1 MTTRTST
8 KLALTF
14 ILAASVLAFFVFST
28 AATTLTWTGL
38 STVTN
43 DWSDTNNWSPA
54 QLLAPADSAVFGN
67 GGSTNV
73 IGAVTSTVNTNL
85 TFATLTCSA
94 LASNLALATNYHTIL
109 INTGVTLT
117 VKSPNSTFTYV
128 GTGADDGLGASNYT
142 SIVGSGHLILGDLA
156 SPGTYSNGFLQV
168 KQASVTSGLHRSVLD
183 MSGLDKFTFAAGKFL
198 VAANG
203 TFGGAGDRPQGSVL
217 LAKTNVIICSAPFV
231 TDPSEY
237 LDEQPFTIGQSQGSQ
252 SATTTTNQVQLGQEN
267 TINADYIRIGGLK
280 LVGLL
285 SFRPGLTNATLK
297 LRAANGVSRVPRI
310 VLGDH
315 TEARNVSFTARG
327 SMDLRGLTVD
337 ALVDEVYLG
346 KNGWRDVSGDNTG
359 GALGLMSLGP
369 GTFDVTTL
377 HIGCQQGDNAGT
389 ARGTVNVFTN
399 ASLIVENLNIG
410 RDAGTAGGGTGTGTL
425 AINAGLVTVAGN
437 IVENNGSGANGASLI
452 VLTNDG
458 TLNMQ
463 PLGDAVPGDITVD
476 RLNIGV
482 ATLTNYGTLRLSVL
496 NVVPPATEF
505 IVHSGQTLAPVAA
518 PVTPFVGTLAVTN
531 GNLTLDSAKLRFA
544 LNSPGVNDLIAVTA
558 TLTLGGL
565 NTLEVSAASGAI
577 SPGTYTVMTYG
588 TLIGDTNNLQVT
600 GALANSRY
608 SFEFDT
614 NTVPNVNLT
623 VSGGPSI
630 GLTWSGDGVGNVWN
644 LHTTTNWN
652 SQTEKFYDLDTVTFD
667 DTGATSPAV
676 NLVGTLEPAGS
687 VTVNSTNNYTF
698 GGGGKISGSCG
709 LVNSGSGRLTIVTTN
724 DYTGD
729 TTINAGTVLVNGALG
744 NTAVTVN
751 SGATFGGAG
760 TILGPVTVQA
770 GGIFT
775 PGASIGT
782 FAISNNL
789 VLNDGTTNVFE
800 ANLNTLTYDKVIGL
814 NKVTYGGTLSLVLS
828 GRPVVV
834 TDTFKLFSATTLPTA
849 FSSPYAG
856 TFTSIIPATPGPA
869 NLLWN
874 TSTLTTDGTLRVV
887 STTSTSMSVEVTGNQ
902 VDISWPADHIGWKLQ
917 RQINPITVGLS
928 NNWVDVA
935 GSTTTN
941 HVTVTLNPA
950 NETVFYRLVS
960 PDLP

>member
-73 IGAVTSTVNTNL
+73 IGVVTSTVNTNL
-85 TFATLTCSA
+85 TLTTLTCSA

-142 SIVGSGHLILGDLA
+142 TIVGAGHLILGDPA
-156 SPGTYSNGFLQV
+156 SPSTNANSNLQV
-168 KQASVTSGLHRSVLD
+168 KQASVASGLHRAILD
-183 MSGLDKFTFAAGKFL
+183 MSGLDKFTFAAGKFV
-198 VAANG
+198 VAGDG

-217 LAKTNVIICSAPFV
+217 LAKTNVITCAAPRV
-231 TDPSEY
+231 TDPSAVVS
-237 LDEQPFTIGQSQGSQ
+237 QPFTIGYSQGSQ
-252 SATTTTNQVQLGQEN
+252 SATTTSNHVQLGQEN
-267 TINADYIRIGGLK
+267 TINADYIKIGGLK
-280 LVGLL
+280 LVGLM
-285 SFRPGLTNATLK
+285 SFRAGLINPTLK
-297 LRAANGVSRVPRI
+297 LRGRDGVSRVPQL
-310 VLGDH
+310 VCGDH
-315 TEARNVSFTARG
+315 GEARTSGFVVRG
-327 SMDLRGLTVD
+327 NLDLRGGTVD
-337 ALVDEVYLG
+337 ALVDEMWLA
-346 KNGWRDVSGDNTG
+346 KTGWRDAPGVDTG
-359 GALGLMSLGP
+359 AAIGVMSFSA

-377 HIGCQQGDNAGT
+377 NIGAQQGNTGITAANGSATGT
-389 ARGTVNVFTN
+389 ANVLTN
-399 ASLIVENLNIG
+399 ASMIVGTINIG
-410 RDAGTAGGGTGTGTL
+410 RDGGSGAGTGIGTL
-425 AINAGLVTVAGN
+425 NINAGLVTVSGN
-437 IVENNGSGANGASLI
+437 IIENDAPGADGTSVI
-452 VLTNDG
+452 VLTNNG
-458 TLNMQ
+458 TLNMM
-463 PLGDAVPGDITVD
+463 PLGDTVPGNITVD
-476 RLNIGV
+476 RLNIGS
-482 ATLTNYGTLRLSVL
+482 ATLTNYGTLGLTTL
-496 NVVPPATEF
+496 NCVAPATNF
-505 IVHSGQTLAPVAA
+505 TVYSGQALAPSA
-518 PVTPFVGTLAVTN
+518 PGVVGTLTVN
-531 GNLTLDSAKLRFA
+531 GSLTLNGGKLRLD
-544 LNSPGVNDLIAVTA
+544 LNSPGVNDLIVVTNI
-558 TLTLGGL
+558 LTLAGAS
-565 NTLEVSAASGAI
+565 TVEASAASGTI
-577 SPGTYTVMTYG
+577 TPGTYTVMTYG

-608 SFEFDT
+608 NFEFDT

-623 VSGGPSI
+623 VSGGPTAA
-630 GLTWSGDGVGNVWN
+630 LTWSGDGLANVWD
-644 LHTTTNWN
+644 LHTITNWN
-652 SQTEKFYDLDTVTFD
+652 SHTEKFYDLDTVTFD

-687 VTVNSTNNYTF
+687 VTVNSTSNYTF
-698 GGGGKISGSCG
+698 GGSGKISGSCG
-709 LVNSGSGRLTIVTTN
+709 LTKDGIGTLTLFTTN
-724 DYTGD
+724 DFTGD
-729 TTINAGTVLVNGALG
+729 TTINAGTVLVNGAFG